1 VNSTD
6 GQHGREEIAVSQLDH
21 SDPGAE
27 PPGRAAGP
35 DGGDTA
41 FAGRGTAL
49 AEPAGSG
56 PARQGIA
63 VPPIMIDRLTKRFG
77 SVPAVDQLS
86 FTVLPGRIT
95 GFLGPNG
102 AGKSTTLRALLGLVE
117 PTSGTATFGGIT
129 YQDLKNPQQR
139 VGAVLEPAFH
149 PGRTGR
155 NHLRVLAV
163 TAGVDR
169 HRIEELLHLVGLTDA
184 ADRRVGGYSLGMR
197 QRLALAGALL
207 GEPDYLVL
215 DEPANGLDPEGIRW
229 LRGFLRSYAA
239 GGRVVLMSSHILNEV
254 EATVDDVVVIS
265 NGRLIRQS
273 PMQELAAEQRSVKV
287 RTPDLAA
294 AGAALDRLGLPWHAL
309 QDPTGPYALV
319 QTLDPGAVGIALF
332 EAGIPVLE
340 LALQRLD
347 LESEFFALVG
357 GR

>member
-1 VNSTD
+1 M
-6 GQHGREEIAVSQLDH
+6 SQPDQTG
-21 SDPGAE
+21 PGVE
-27 PPGRAAGP
+27 PPRRSAVPGIGGP
-35 DGGDTA
+35 VPTQ
-41 FAGRGTAL
+41 RGTAL
-49 AEPAGSG
+49 AEPADGT
-56 PARQGIA
+56 AAQQGIA
-63 VPPIMIDRLTKRFG
+63 VPPIVIDRLTKRFG
-77 SVPAVDQLS
+77 TVPAVDQLS

-102 AGKSTTLRALLGLVE
+102 AGKSTTLRALLGLVR
-117 PTSGTATFGGIT
+117 PTSGTATFGGIG

-163 TAGVDR
+163 TAGVGSG
-169 HRIEELLHLVGLTDA
+169 RIDELLHLVGLSDA

-229 LRGFLRSYAA
+229 LRGFLRSWAA
-239 GGRVVLMSSHILNEV
+239 GGRVVLMSSHIMNEV

-287 RTPDLAA
+287 RVGDLAA
-294 AGAALDRLGLPWHAL
+294 AGAVLGRLGLTWQVL
-309 QDPTGPYALV
+309 QDAAGPYALV
-319 QTLDPGAVGIALF
+319 QTTDLGTVGIALF

-340 LALQRLD
+340 LAPQKLD